1 LSLTA
6 TKNEKERRELKI
18 LPKKY
23 AQKTFKMIYEN
34 TIVEFT
40 SKKELVAFKVVSPEI
55 AKAEKAHFDL
65 MWDLL
70 GEEVY

>member
-1 LSLTA
+1 
-6 TKNEKERRELKI
+6 
-18 LPKKY
+18 
-23 AQKTFKMIYEN
+23 MIYEN

-70 GEEVY
+70 GEEIY